1 MHNDS
6 ERLLANGIIPD
17 GFKKYAHDLYDSDGE
32 PYTEQLLVE
41 IQNKYGLNGE
51 HIKNASPSRNPL
63 TQEPMILFTFNSD
76 GGAAMYQLSS
86 KNIGERMAIILDDKL
101 ISAPTLQ
108 SAIQSNGQ
116 ISGNFTMEEAAVIAV
131 ALVNPLNVPLMI
143 KERYADSELSLGAA
157 LLRIAAIRNYPEII
171 ELLIKQRPE
180 VINAMGKN
188 KETALDFATRR
199 HTETADLLRKHGGK
213 TAKEL
218 QPPSQLLPIPDNLVV
233 LTFDDG
239 NKSDFANVP
248 KVLKKHGFGATFYVT
263 EGLGFLK
270 NPQNYL
276 SWEQIRQ
283 LHEMGYE
290 IGNHTQHHRN
300 VSHLKSEELAA
311 SLAHIDKRCAENKIT
326 KPVTFCYPGFHNNH
340 ASVKVLEKHGFLF
353 ARRGVGPEY
362 KDPGKGAR
370 GPAYDPKV
378 DDPLLV
384 PTTGY
389 AGPDWK
395 MKDLKWAIDQAEDG
409 KITVL
414 CFHGIPAIE
423 HPWVSTDLKDF
434 EKYMQYLKDEGC
446 TVIAMRDLAKYVNPN
461 HRPHKADP
469 YQPVRKRVAEMKRKA
484 AKKE

>member
-1 MHNDS
+1 MKHILITTIAAVVVVGCGEAQPPEPTTAKVTDVSIHEAVAEGNIEAVKRHLNAGTD
-6 ERLLANGIIPD
+6 LDAKNMVGLTPLHYAAANGH
-17 GFKKYAHDLYDSDGE
+17 K
-32 PYTEQLLVE
+32 E
-41 IQNKYGLNGE
+41 I
-51 HIKNASPSRNPL
+51 A
-63 TQEPMILFTFNSD
+63 
-76 GGAAMYQLSS
+76 
-86 KNIGERMAIILDDKL
+86 
-101 ISAPTLQ
+101 
-108 SAIQSNGQ
+108 
-116 ISGNFTMEEAAVIAV
+116 
-131 ALVNPLNVPLMI
+131 
-143 KERYADSELSLGAA
+143 
-157 LLRIAAIRNYPEII
+157 
-171 ELLIKQRPE
+171 ELLIEK
-180 VINAMGKN
+180 G
-188 KETALDFATRR
+188 
-199 HTETADLLRKHGGK
+199 ADLNAKDEDGGTPLDVAISFNRTEIADLIRVIGGK
-213 TAKEL
+213 TGEEL

>member
-1 MHNDS
+1 MKNLILPPLI
-6 ERLLANGIIPD
+6 LL
-17 GFKKYAHDLYDSDGE
+17 F
-32 PYTEQLLVE
+32 
-41 IQNKYGLNGE
+41 GL
-51 HIKNASPSRNPL
+51 
-63 TQEPMILFTFNSD
+63 
-76 GGAAMYQLSS
+76 
-86 KNIGERMAIILDDKL
+86 
-101 ISAPTLQ
+101 
-108 SAIQSNGQ
+108 
-116 ISGNFTMEEAAVIAV
+116 
-131 ALVNPLNVPLMI
+131 ALVL
-143 KERYADSELSLGAA
+143 AA
-157 LLRIAAIRNYPEII
+157 LSAD
-171 ELLIKQRPE
+171 
-180 VINAMGKN
+180 NANPKP
-188 KETALDFATRR
+188 TR
-199 HTETADLLRKHGGK
+199 K
-213 TAKEL
+213 
-218 QPPSQLLPIPDNLVV
+218 LLPIPDNLVV

-239 NKSDFANVP
+239 NKSDFTNVP
-248 KVLKKHGFGATFYVT
+248 NVLKKHGFGATFYVT

-300 VSHLKSEELAA
+300 VTRLKAEEFAA

-326 KPVTFCYPGFHNNH
+326 KPVTFCFPGFQDNH
-340 ASVKVLEKHGFLF
+340 ASVKVLEEHGFLF

-389 AGPDWK
+389 AGSDWK
-395 MKDLKWAIDQAEDG
+395 MKDLKWAVDQAKDG

-423 HPWVSTDLKDF
+423 HPWVNTDLKDF

-446 TVIAMRDLAKYVNPN
+446 TVIAMRDLAKYVDPN

-469 YQPVRKRVAEMKRKA
+469 YQPIRTRVAEMKKKA
-484 AKKE
+484 AEKE

>member
-1 MHNDS
+1 M
-6 ERLLANGIIPD
+6 
-17 GFKKYAHDLYDSDGE
+17 K
-32 PYTEQLLVE
+32 QLLITIAAVVLVGCGKQPPRITITE
-41 IQNKYGLNGE
+41 AAGSGNIAAVKQ
-51 HIKNASPSRNPL
+51 HITAGKPVDQKDVYSNTP
-63 TQEPMILFTFNSD
+63 
-76 GGAAMYQLSS
+76 
-86 KNIGERMAIILDDKL
+86 L
-101 ISAPTLQ
+101 ISAVKGGHKEIVKLLIDNSADLNAKNMLGDTPLDA
-108 SAIQSNGQ
+108 AIQAN
-116 ISGNFTMEEAAVIAV
+116 
-131 ALVNPLNVPLMI
+131 
-143 KERYADSELSLGAA
+143 R
-157 LLRIAAIRNYPEII
+157 
-171 ELLIKQRPE
+171 
-180 VINAMGKN
+180 
-188 KETALDFATRR
+188 
-199 HTETADLLRKHGGK
+199 TETADLLRKHR
-213 TAKEL
+213 AKIAEEL
-218 QPPSQLLPIPDNLVV
+218 QPPNQLLPIPDNLVV

-395 MKDLKWAIDQAEDG
+395 MKDLKWAIDQAKDG

-423 HPWVSTDLKDF
+423 HPWVSTDLEDF
-434 EKYMQYLKDEGC
+434 EKYMQYLKDEDC

-461 HRPHKADP
+461 HRPHKEDP
-469 YQPVRKRVAEMKRKA
+469 YQPVRKRVAEMKRKP

>member
-1 MHNDS
+1 MKY
-6 ERLLANGIIPD
+6 LLTTLIAAVVLVGCGPSLDIHEAANTGNIEAVKQHLTD
-17 GFKKYAHDLYDSDGE
+17 GVDVNVTA
-32 PYTEQLLVE
+32 
-41 IQNKYGLNGE
+41 
-51 HIKNASPSRNPL
+51 
-63 TQEPMILFTFNSD
+63 D
-76 GGAAMYQLSS
+76 GGFTALHFAASE
-86 KNIGERMAIILDDKL
+86 GH
-101 ISAPTLQ
+101 
-108 SAIQSNGQ
+108 
-116 ISGNFTMEEAAVIAV
+116 
-131 ALVNPLNVPLMI
+131 
-143 KERYADSELSLGAA
+143 KEVV
-157 LLRIAAIRNYPEII
+157 
-171 ELLIKQRPE
+171 ELLIATGADVNGTSDRGVTPLDGAIDTHATLDRQP
-180 VINAMGKN
+180 VIS
-188 KETALDFATRR
+188 
-199 HTETADLLRKHGGK
+199 DLLRKHGGK
-213 TAKEL
+213 TDEEL
-218 QPPSQLLPIPDNLVV
+218 QPLSQLLPIPDNLVV

-300 VSHLKSEELAA
+300 VTRLKAEEFAA

-326 KPVTFCYPGFHNNH
+326 KPVTFCFPGFQDNH
-340 ASVKVLEKHGFLF
+340 ASVKVLEEHGFLF

-389 AGPDWK
+389 DGPDWK
-395 MKDLKWAIDQAEDG
+395 MEDLKWAVDQAKDG

-461 HRPHKADP
+461 HRPQKADP
-469 YQPVRKRVAEMKRKA
+469 YQPIRTRVAEMKKKA
-484 AKKE
+484 AEKE

>member
-1 MHNDS
+1 MKY
-6 ERLLANGIIPD
+6 LLTTTIAAVVLVGCGPSLDIHEAANTGNIEAVKQHLAD
-17 GFKKYAHDLYDSDGE
+17 GVDVNVTA
-32 PYTEQLLVE
+32 
-41 IQNKYGLNGE
+41 
-51 HIKNASPSRNPL
+51 
-63 TQEPMILFTFNSD
+63 D
-76 GGAAMYQLSS
+76 GGVTPQD
-86 KNIGERMAIILDDKL
+86 GAIDPHATLDR
-101 ISAPTLQ
+101 Q
-108 SAIQSNGQ
+108 
-116 ISGNFTMEEAAVIAV
+116 
-131 ALVNPLNVPLMI
+131 
-143 KERYADSELSLGAA
+143 
-157 LLRIAAIRNYPEII
+157 PEIA
-171 ELLIKQRPE
+171 
-180 VINAMGKN
+180 N
-188 KETALDFATRR
+188 
-199 HTETADLLRKHGGK
+199 LLRKHGGK
-213 TAKEL
+213 TGEEL

-263 EGLGFLK
+263 EGLGFLN

-300 VSHLKSEELAA
+300 VTRLKAEEFAA

-326 KPVTFCYPGFHNNH
+326 KPVTFCFPGFQDNH
-340 ASVKVLEKHGFLF
+340 ASVKVLEEHGFLF

-389 AGPDWK
+389 DGPDWK
-395 MKDLKWAIDQAEDG
+395 MEDLKWAVDQAKDG

-461 HRPHKADP
+461 HRPQKADP
-469 YQPVRKRVAEMKRKA
+469 YQPIRTRVAEMKKKA
-484 AKKE
+484 AEKE

>member
-1 MHNDS
+1 M
-6 ERLLANGIIPD
+6 
-17 GFKKYAHDLYDSDGE
+17 
-32 PYTEQLLVE
+32 
-41 IQNKYGLNGE
+41 
-51 HIKNASPSRNPL
+51 
-63 TQEPMILFTFNSD
+63 
-76 GGAAMYQLSS
+76 
-86 KNIGERMAIILDDKL
+86 
-101 ISAPTLQ
+101 
-108 SAIQSNGQ
+108 
-116 ISGNFTMEEAAVIAV
+116 
-131 ALVNPLNVPLMI
+131 
-143 KERYADSELSLGAA
+143 
-157 LLRIAAIRNYPEII
+157 
-171 ELLIKQRPE
+171 
-180 VINAMGKN
+180 
-188 KETALDFATRR
+188 
-199 HTETADLLRKHGGK
+199 
-213 TAKEL
+213 
-218 QPPSQLLPIPDNLVV
+218 V

-248 KVLKKHGFGATFYVT
+248 KVLKKLGFGATFYVT

-370 GPAYDPKV
+370 GPAYDPQV

-446 TVIAMRDLAKYVNPN
+446 TVIAMRDLAKYVNPY

>member
-1 MHNDS
+1 MKH
-6 ERLLANGIIPD
+6 LLLTTIAAVVLVGCATTQQPQPTTAKAPD
-17 GFKKYAHDLYDSDGE
+17 IDIY
-32 PYTEQLLVE
+32 
-41 IQNKYGLNGE
+41 
-51 HIKNASPSRNPL
+51 
-63 TQEPMILFTFNSD
+63 
-76 GGAAMYQLSS
+76 GAAY
-86 KNIGERMAIILDDKL
+86 
-101 ISAPTLQ
+101 
-108 SAIQSNGQ
+108 
-116 ISGNFTMEEAAVIAV
+116 SGNIDAVKQHLAAGTD
-131 ALVNPLNVPLMI
+131 VNAKNEWGGTPLHYATFGGH
-143 KERYADSELSLGAA
+143 KEVV
-157 LLRIAAIRNYPEII
+157 
-171 ELLIKQRPE
+171 ELLIAKGADVNAKDGVGETPLHWAAKEGNKE
-180 VINAMGKN
+180 VVELLIAKGADVNAKDDVGDTPVDWANN
-188 KETALDFATRR
+188 KETD
-199 HTETADLLRKHGGK
+199 DLLRKHGGK
-213 TAKEL
+213 TGEEL
-218 QPPSQLLPIPDNLVV
+218 QPPSQLLSIPDKLVV

-248 KVLKKHGFGATFYVT
+248 KVLKKLGFGATFYVT

-395 MKDLKWAIDQAEDG
+395 MKDLKWAIDQAKDG

-423 HPWVSTDLKDF
+423 HPWVSTDLEDF
-434 EKYMQYLKDEGC
+434 EKYMQYLKDEDC

-469 YQPVRKRVAEMKRKA
+469 YQPIRKRVAEMKRKPT
-484 AKKE
+484 KKE

>member
-1 MHNDS
+1 MKS
-6 ERLLANGIIPD
+6 
-17 GFKKYAHDLYDSDGE
+17 
-32 PYTEQLLVE
+32 QL
-41 IQNKYGLNGE
+41 I
-51 HIKNASPSRNPL
+51 
-63 TQEPMILFTFNSD
+63 
-76 GGAAMYQLSS
+76 
-86 KNIGERMAIILDDKL
+86 AIV
-101 ISAPTLQ
+101 
-108 SAIQSNGQ
+108 
-116 ISGNFTMEEAAVIAV
+116 AAV
-131 ALVNPLNVPLMI
+131 LVVGCGESQSPEPPTAKAPDI
-143 KERYADSELSLGAA
+143 SIHDAA
-157 LLRIAAIRNYPEII
+157 LKGNIEAVKQHLAAGADVNEKDILGGTPLHHAARFGQKEVS
-171 ELLIKQRPE
+171 ELLIAKGADVNAKDKGDGTPLDWAILNKQ
-180 VINAMGKN
+180 
-188 KETALDFATRR
+188 
-199 HTETADLLRKHGGK
+199 TETTDLLRKHGGK
-213 TAKEL
+213 TGEEL

>member
-1 MHNDS
+1 MTPIHWTAWYGKKELTKLFLEKGADVN
-6 ERLLANGIIPD
+6 AKMNNGMTPLD
-17 GFKKYAHDLYDSDGE
+17 ATSVM
-32 PYTEQLLVE
+32 PPSS
-41 IQNKYGLNGE
+41 NK
-51 HIKNASPSRNPL
+51 
-63 TQEPMILFTFNSD
+63 T
-76 GGAAMYQLSS
+76 
-86 KNIGERMAIILDDKL
+86 
-101 ISAPTLQ
+101 
-108 SAIQSNGQ
+108 
-116 ISGNFTMEEAAVIAV
+116 
-131 ALVNPLNVPLMI
+131 
-143 KERYADSELSLGAA
+143 
-157 LLRIAAIRNYPEII
+157 EII
-171 ELLIKQRPE
+171 
-180 VINAMGKN
+180 
-188 KETALDFATRR
+188 
-199 HTETADLLRKHGGK
+199 DLLRKHGGTSDWLKGARFDQSRILAAPRSQSREEANRRPLRIHGGK
-213 TAKEL
+213 TGEEL

-300 VSHLKSEELAA
+300 VSDLKSEELAA

>member
-1 MHNDS
+1 MKYLLLTTVAVTSLLPINGFAGPIHN
-6 ERLLANGIIPD
+6 
-17 GFKKYAHDLYDSDGE
+17 
-32 PYTEQLLVE
+32 
-41 IQNKYGLNGE
+41 
-51 HIKNASPSRNPL
+51 
-63 TQEPMILFTFNSD
+63 
-76 GGAAMYQLSS
+76 AAF
-86 KNIGERMAIILDDKL
+86 
-101 ISAPTLQ
+101 
-108 SAIQSNGQ
+108 
-116 ISGNFTMEEAAVIAV
+116 SGNAEVVKHYIDAGTDVNVMNKHGWTPLHEAVTGGHKDIADLLIAKGADVNAEEAKNRITPLHWAVWRGR
-131 ALVNPLNVPLMI
+131 
-143 KERYADSELSLGAA
+143 KE
-157 LLRIAAIRNYPEII
+157 IV
-171 ELLIKQRPE
+171 ELLIAKGADLN
-180 VINAMGKN
+180 VKN
-188 KETALDFATRR
+188 KDEGTPLHNAAWKGHNEIAKLLIVKGADVNAKDVEGQTPLDWAEEEK
-199 HTETADLLRKHGGK
+199 HKEIASLLRKHGGK
-213 TAKEL
+213 TGEEL

>member
-1 MHNDS
+1 MKHI
-6 ERLLANGIIPD
+6 LITII
-17 GFKKYAHDLYDSDGE
+17 AAV
-32 PYTEQLLVE
+32 LLVGCATA
-41 IQNKYGLNGE
+41 QQ
-51 HIKNASPSRNPL
+51 
-63 TQEPMILFTFNSD
+63 QEP
-76 GGAAMYQLSS
+76 
-86 KNIGERMAIILDDKL
+86 
-101 ISAPTLQ
+101 P
-108 SAIQSNGQ
+108 
-116 ISGNFTMEEAAVIAV
+116 
-131 ALVNPLNVPLMI
+131 
-143 KERYADSELSLGAA
+143 
-157 LLRIAAIRNYPEII
+157 
-171 ELLIKQRPE
+171 
-180 VINAMGKN
+180 
-188 KETALDFATRR
+188 
-199 HTETADLLRKHGGK
+199 

-340 ASVKVLEKHGFLF
+340 ATVKVLEKHGFLF

-362 KDPGKGAR
+362 KDSGKGAR
-370 GPAYDPKV
+370 GPVYDPKV

-423 HPWVSTDLKDF
+423 HPWVSIDLKDF

>member
-1 MHNDS
+1 MKH
-6 ERLLANGIIPD
+6 LLITTIAAVVLVGC
-17 GFKKYAHDLYDSDGE
+17 GE
-32 PYTEQLLVE
+32 SQQSAPAPESKPVE
-41 IQNKYGLNGE
+41 PVAEAAQ
-51 HIKNASPSRNPL
+51 
-63 TQEPMILFTFNSD
+63 QEPAKAKAPDISIHD
-76 GGAAMYQLSS
+76 AARRGDIVAVKQHLAAGTDVNA
-86 KNIGERMAIILDDKL
+86 KA
-101 ISAPTLQ
+101 
-108 SAIQSNGQ
+108 SNG
-116 ISGNFTMEEAAVIAV
+116 TPLHLAATFGHKEIA
-131 ALVNPLNVPLMI
+131 
-143 KERYADSELSLGAA
+143 
-157 LLRIAAIRNYPEII
+157 
-171 ELLIKQRPE
+171 ELLIDKGVDVNAVGGLLGWTPLHWAASEGRKE
-180 VINAMGKN
+180 VAELLIAKGADVNAKDEDGK
-188 KETALDFATRR
+188 TPLDWAEGELT
-199 HTETADLLRKHGGK
+199 DLLRKHGGK
-213 TAKEL
+213 TGEEL

>member
-1 MHNDS
+1 MKY
-6 ERLLANGIIPD
+6 LLITTIAAVVLVGCRPSLDIHEAANTGNIEAVKQHLAD
-17 GFKKYAHDLYDSDGE
+17 GVDVTA
-32 PYTEQLLVE
+32 
-41 IQNKYGLNGE
+41 
-51 HIKNASPSRNPL
+51 
-63 TQEPMILFTFNSD
+63 D
-76 GGAAMYQLSS
+76 GGFTALHFAASE
-86 KNIGERMAIILDDKL
+86 GH
-101 ISAPTLQ
+101 
-108 SAIQSNGQ
+108 
-116 ISGNFTMEEAAVIAV
+116 
-131 ALVNPLNVPLMI
+131 
-143 KERYADSELSLGAA
+143 KEVV
-157 LLRIAAIRNYPEII
+157 
-171 ELLIKQRPE
+171 ELLIATGADVNGTSDRGVTPLDGAIDTHATLDRQPE
-180 VINAMGKN
+180 I
-188 KETALDFATRR
+188 
-199 HTETADLLRKHGGK
+199 ADLLRKHGGK
-213 TAKEL
+213 TGEEL

-469 YQPVRKRVAEMKRKA
+469 YQPVRKRVAEMKRKP

>member
-1 MHNDS
+1 MKH
-6 ERLLANGIIPD
+6 LLLTTIAAVVLVGCATTQQPQPTTAKAPD
-17 GFKKYAHDLYDSDGE
+17 IDIY
-32 PYTEQLLVE
+32 
-41 IQNKYGLNGE
+41 
-51 HIKNASPSRNPL
+51 
-63 TQEPMILFTFNSD
+63 
-76 GGAAMYQLSS
+76 GAAYTGNIDAVKQHLAAGPDVNA
-86 KNIGERMAIILDDKL
+86 KNEWGG
-101 ISAPTLQ
+101 T
-108 SAIQSNGQ
+108 
-116 ISGNFTMEEAAVIAV
+116 
-131 ALVNPLNVPLMI
+131 PLHYATFGGH
-143 KERYADSELSLGAA
+143 KEVV
-157 LLRIAAIRNYPEII
+157 
-171 ELLIKQRPE
+171 ELLIAKGADVNAKDGVGETPLHWAAKEGNKE
-180 VINAMGKN
+180 VVELLIAKGADVNAKDDVGDTPVDWANN
-188 KETALDFATRR
+188 KETD
-199 HTETADLLRKHGGK
+199 DLLRKHGGK
-213 TAKEL
+213 TVEEL

-248 KVLKKHGFGATFYVT
+248 KVLQKHGFGATFYVT

-283 LHEMGYE
+283 LHAMGYE

-395 MKDLKWAIDQAEDG
+395 MKDLKWAIDQAKDG

-423 HPWVSTDLKDF
+423 HPWVSTDIKDF

-469 YQPVRKRVAEMKRKA
+469 YQPIRKRVAEMKRKPG
-484 AKKE
+484 KKE

>member
-1 MHNDS
+1 MKSILLTTIAAVVLVGCATTHQPEPIATKAPEVSIHRAIAQGNIKAVKQHLNSGADV
-6 ERLLANGIIPD
+6 EARGRNGGAPLHFAALGGRKEIAKLLLAKGADVNAKDDDGWTPLHHASRPD
-17 GFKKYAHDLYDSDGE
+17 GKETVELFLAKGADVNAKDNRGRT
-32 PYTEQLLVE
+32 PLLWSALRGRKEVAE
-41 IQNKYGLNGE
+41 
-51 HIKNASPSRNPL
+51 
-63 TQEPMILFTFNSD
+63 LFLAK
-76 GGAAMYQLSS
+76 GA
-86 KNIGERMAIILDDKL
+86 N
-101 ISAPTLQ
+101 
-108 SAIQSNGQ
+108 
-116 ISGNFTMEEAAVIAV
+116 
-131 ALVNPLNVPLMI
+131 
-143 KERYADSELSLGAA
+143 
-157 LLRIAAIRNYPEII
+157 
-171 ELLIKQRPE
+171 
-180 VINAMGKN
+180 INAEDVDG
-188 KETALDFATRR
+188 TTPLDVAIKLN

-213 TAKEL
+213 TAQEL
-218 QPPSQLLPIPDNLVV
+218 QPSSQLLPIPDNLVV

-248 KVLKKHGFGATFYVT
+248 KVLKKHGFGATFYIT

-270 NPQNYL
+270 NPQNYV
-276 SWEQIRQ
+276 SWDQIRQ

-300 VSHLKSEELAA
+300 VSHLKSEELAV
-311 SLAHIDKRCAENKIT
+311 SLAHIDRRCAENKIT

-414 CFHGIPAIE
+414 CFHGIPGIE

-461 HRPHKADP
+461 QRPHKADP
-469 YQPVRKRVAEMKRKA
+469 YQPVRERVAEMKRKD

>member
-1 MHNDS
+1 MKH
-6 ERLLANGIIPD
+6 LLLTTIAAVVLVGCATTQQPEPTTAKAPD
-17 GFKKYAHDLYDSDGE
+17 IDIY
-32 PYTEQLLVE
+32 
-41 IQNKYGLNGE
+41 
-51 HIKNASPSRNPL
+51 
-63 TQEPMILFTFNSD
+63 
-76 GGAAMYQLSS
+76 GAAY
-86 KNIGERMAIILDDKL
+86 
-101 ISAPTLQ
+101 
-108 SAIQSNGQ
+108 
-116 ISGNFTMEEAAVIAV
+116 SGNIDAVKQHLAAGTD
-131 ALVNPLNVPLMI
+131 VNAKNEWGGTPLHYATFGGH
-143 KERYADSELSLGAA
+143 KEVV
-157 LLRIAAIRNYPEII
+157 
-171 ELLIKQRPE
+171 ELLIAKGADVNAKDGVGETPLHWAAKEGNKE
-180 VINAMGKN
+180 VVELLIAKGADVNAKDDVGDTPVDWANN
-188 KETALDFATRR
+188 KETD
-199 HTETADLLRKHGGK
+199 DLLRKHGGK
-213 TAKEL
+213 TGEEL
-218 QPPSQLLPIPDNLVV
+218 QPPSQLLSIPDKLVV

-248 KVLKKHGFGATFYVT
+248 KVLKKLGFGATFYVT

-395 MKDLKWAIDQAEDG
+395 MKDLKWAIDQAKDG

-423 HPWVSTDLKDF
+423 HPWVSTDLEDF
-434 EKYMQYLKDEGC
+434 EKYMQYLKDEDC

-469 YQPVRKRVAEMKRKA
+469 YQPIRKRVAEMKRKPT
-484 AKKE
+484 KKE

>member
-1 MHNDS
+1 MKYLLLTTVAVTSLLPINGFAGPIHN
-6 ERLLANGIIPD
+6 
-17 GFKKYAHDLYDSDGE
+17 
-32 PYTEQLLVE
+32 
-41 IQNKYGLNGE
+41 
-51 HIKNASPSRNPL
+51 
-63 TQEPMILFTFNSD
+63 
-76 GGAAMYQLSS
+76 AAF
-86 KNIGERMAIILDDKL
+86 
-101 ISAPTLQ
+101 
-108 SAIQSNGQ
+108 
-116 ISGNFTMEEAAVIAV
+116 SGNAEVVKHYIDAGTDVNVMNKHGWTPLHEAVTGGHKDIADLLIAKGADVNAKEAKNRITPLHWAVWRGR
-131 ALVNPLNVPLMI
+131 
-143 KERYADSELSLGAA
+143 KE
-157 LLRIAAIRNYPEII
+157 IV
-171 ELLIKQRPE
+171 ELLIAKGADLN
-180 VINAMGKN
+180 VKN
-188 KETALDFATRR
+188 KDGGTPLHNAAWKGHNEIAKLLIVKDADVNAKDVEGQTPLDWAEEEK
-199 HTETADLLRKHGGK
+199 HKEIASLLRKHGGK
-213 TAKEL
+213 TGEEL

>member
-1 MHNDS
+1 MKH
-6 ERLLANGIIPD
+6 LLLTTIAAVLVVGCATTQQPEPPTTKAPD
-17 GFKKYAHDLYDSDGE
+17 IDIY
-32 PYTEQLLVE
+32 
-41 IQNKYGLNGE
+41 
-51 HIKNASPSRNPL
+51 
-63 TQEPMILFTFNSD
+63 
-76 GGAAMYQLSS
+76 GAAYTGNIEAVKQHLAARTDVNA
-86 KNIGERMAIILDDKL
+86 KNEWGG
-101 ISAPTLQ
+101 T
-108 SAIQSNGQ
+108 
-116 ISGNFTMEEAAVIAV
+116 
-131 ALVNPLNVPLMI
+131 PLHFATFGSH
-143 KERYADSELSLGAA
+143 KEVV
-157 LLRIAAIRNYPEII
+157 
-171 ELLIKQRPE
+171 ELLIAKGADVNAKDGVGETPLHWAAKEGNKE
-180 VINAMGKN
+180 VVELLIAKGADVNAKDDVGDTPVDWANN
-188 KETALDFATRR
+188 KETD
-199 HTETADLLRKHGGK
+199 DLLRKHGGK
-213 TAKEL
+213 TGEEL
-218 QPPSQLLPIPDNLVV
+218 QPPSQLLSIPDKLVV

-469 YQPVRKRVAEMKRKA
+469 YQPIRKRVAEMKRKPT
-484 AKKE
+484 KKE

>member
-1 MHNDS
+1 MKHLLLTTIAVMSLLPTNGFAGPIHN
-6 ERLLANGIIPD
+6 
-17 GFKKYAHDLYDSDGE
+17 
-32 PYTEQLLVE
+32 
-41 IQNKYGLNGE
+41 
-51 HIKNASPSRNPL
+51 
-63 TQEPMILFTFNSD
+63 
-76 GGAAMYQLSS
+76 AAF
-86 KNIGERMAIILDDKL
+86 
-101 ISAPTLQ
+101 
-108 SAIQSNGQ
+108 
-116 ISGNFTMEEAAVIAV
+116 SGNAEGVKHYIDAGTDVNAMNKHGWTPLHEAVTGGHKDIADLLIAKGADVNAKEAKNRITPLHWAVWRGR
-131 ALVNPLNVPLMI
+131 
-143 KERYADSELSLGAA
+143 KE
-157 LLRIAAIRNYPEII
+157 IV
-171 ELLIKQRPE
+171 ELLIAKGADLN
-180 VINAMGKN
+180 VKN
-188 KETALDFATRR
+188 KDEGTPLHNAAWKGHNEIAKLLIVKGADVNAKDVEGQTPLDWAEEEK
-199 HTETADLLRKHGGK
+199 HKKIASLLRKHGGK
-213 TAKEL
+213 TGEEL

-326 KPVTFCYPGFHNNH
+326 KPVTFCYPGFRNNH

>member
-1 MHNDS
+1 MKH
-6 ERLLANGIIPD
+6 LLLTTIAAVVLVGCTTTKHPEPPTVKAPD
-17 GFKKYAHDLYDSDGE
+17 
-32 PYTEQLLVE
+32 
-41 IQNKYGLNGE
+41 
-51 HIKNASPSRNPL
+51 
-63 TQEPMILFTFNSD
+63 
-76 GGAAMYQLSS
+76 
-86 KNIGERMAIILDDKL
+86 
-101 ISAPTLQ
+101 IS
-108 SAIQSNGQ
+108 IH
-116 ISGNFTMEEAAVIAV
+116 EAAYTGNIEAV
-131 ALVNPLNVPLMI
+131 KQHLAAGTDVNAKAARGWTPLHSVAI
-143 KERYADSELSLGAA
+143 KE
-157 LLRIAAIRNYPEII
+157 IA
-171 ELLIKQRPE
+171 ELLITKGADVNAKDKIGGTPLHLAAHSGQREIVELLIANGANMNAKIE
-180 VINAMGKN
+180 VGKWKDQTSLSMAIQN
-188 KETALDFATRR
+188 NQ
-199 HTETADLLRKHGGK
+199 TETADLLRKHGGK
-213 TAKEL
+213 TDEEL
-218 QPPSQLLPIPDNLVV
+218 QPPSQLLPIPDKLVV

-239 NKSDFANVP
+239 NRSDFASVP

-326 KPVTFCYPGFHNNH
+326 KPVTFCYPGFHNNY

-469 YQPVRKRVAEMKRKA
+469 YQPVRKRVGEMKRKA
-484 AKKE
+484 SKKE

>member
-1 MHNDS
+1 MKQI
-6 ERLLANGIIPD
+6 LIIITA
-17 GFKKYAHDLYDSDGE
+17 GVLVGCAT
-32 PYTEQLLVE
+32 TE
-41 IQNKYGLNGE
+41 
-51 HIKNASPSRNPL
+51 SP
-63 TQEPMILFTFNSD
+63 I
-76 GGAAMYQLSS
+76 SS
-86 KNIGERMAIILDDKL
+86 
-101 ISAPTLQ
+101 T
-108 SAIQSNGQ
+108 
-116 ISGNFTMEEAAVIAV
+116 V
-131 ALVNPLNVPLMI
+131 
-143 KERYADSELSLGAA
+143 
-157 LLRIAAIRNYPEII
+157 
-171 ELLIKQRPE
+171 
-180 VINAMGKN
+180 
-188 KETALDFATRR
+188 
-199 HTETADLLRKHGGK
+199 
-213 TAKEL
+213 KEL
-218 QPPSQLLPIPDNLVV
+218 QLPSQLLPIPDKLVV

-239 NKSDFANVP
+239 NKSDFVNVP
-248 KVLKKHGFGATFYVT
+248 KVLKKYGFGATFYVT

-283 LHEMGYE
+283 LHAMGYE

-326 KPVTFCYPGFHNNH
+326 KPVTFCYPGFHNSL

-370 GPAYDPKV
+370 GPAYDPKA

-395 MKDLKWAIDQAEDG
+395 MKDLKWAIDQAKDG

-423 HPWVSTDLKDF
+423 HPWVSTDLEDF
-434 EKYMQYLKDEGC
+434 EKYMQYLKDEDC
-446 TVIAMRDLAKYVNPN
+446 TVIAMRDLAKYVNPS
-461 HRPHKADP
+461 HRPHKEDP
-469 YQPVRKRVAEMKRKA
+469 YQPIRKRVAEIKRKPT
-484 AKKE
+484 KKE

>member
-1 MHNDS
+1 M
-6 ERLLANGIIPD
+6 
-17 GFKKYAHDLYDSDGE
+17 
-32 PYTEQLLVE
+32 
-41 IQNKYGLNGE
+41 
-51 HIKNASPSRNPL
+51 
-63 TQEPMILFTFNSD
+63 
-76 GGAAMYQLSS
+76 
-86 KNIGERMAIILDDKL
+86 
-101 ISAPTLQ
+101 
-108 SAIQSNGQ
+108 
-116 ISGNFTMEEAAVIAV
+116 
-131 ALVNPLNVPLMI
+131 
-143 KERYADSELSLGAA
+143 
-157 LLRIAAIRNYPEII
+157 
-171 ELLIKQRPE
+171 
-180 VINAMGKN
+180 
-188 KETALDFATRR
+188 
-199 HTETADLLRKHGGK
+199 
-213 TAKEL
+213 
-218 QPPSQLLPIPDNLVV
+218 V

-300 VSHLKSEELAA
+300 VSHLKSEDLEA

-461 HRPHKADP
+461 HRPNKADP
-469 YQPVRKRVAEMKRKA
+469 YQPVRKRIEEMKRKA

>member
-1 MHNDS
+1 MKHI
-6 ERLLANGIIPD
+6 LLITIA
-17 GFKKYAHDLYDSDGE
+17 
-32 PYTEQLLVE
+32 TVLLV
-41 IQNKYGLNGE
+41 GCG
-51 HIKNASPSRNPL
+51 PSLDIHEAANTGNIEAVKQHL
-63 TQEPMILFTFNSD
+63 ADGVDVNVTAD
-76 GGAAMYQLSS
+76 GGFTALHFAASEGY
-86 KNIGERMAIILDDKL
+86 
-101 ISAPTLQ
+101 
-108 SAIQSNGQ
+108 
-116 ISGNFTMEEAAVIAV
+116 
-131 ALVNPLNVPLMI
+131 
-143 KERYADSELSLGAA
+143 KEVV
-157 LLRIAAIRNYPEII
+157 
-171 ELLIKQRPE
+171 ELLIATGADVNATSDRGVTPLDEAIDPHATLDRQPE
-180 VINAMGKN
+180 I
-188 KETALDFATRR
+188 
-199 HTETADLLRKHGGK
+199 ADLLRKHGGK
-213 TAKEL
+213 TGEEL

-300 VSHLKSEELAA
+300 VTRLKAEEFAA

-326 KPVTFCYPGFHNNH
+326 KPVTFCFPGFQDNH
-340 ASVKVLEKHGFLF
+340 ASVKVLEEHGFLF

-395 MKDLKWAIDQAEDG
+395 MEDLKWAVDQAENG

-423 HPWVSTDLKDF
+423 HPWVNTDLKDF

-446 TVIAMRDLAKYVNPN
+446 TVIAMRDLAKYVDPN

-469 YQPVRKRVAEMKRKA
+469 YQPIRTRVAEMKKKA
-484 AKKE
+484 AEKE

>member
-1 MHNDS
+1 MKH
-6 ERLLANGIIPD
+6 LLLTTIA
-17 GFKKYAHDLYDSDGE
+17 AV
-32 PYTEQLLVE
+32 LLVGCGEAPKE
-41 IQNKYGLNGE
+41 ISIHDAAAAGDIEAVKQHLAAGTDVNLMDEDGW
-51 HIKNASPSRNPL
+51 IPL
-63 TQEPMILFTFNSD
+63 HYATAND
-76 GGAAMYQLSS
+76 H
-86 KNIGERMAIILDDKL
+86 
-101 ISAPTLQ
+101 
-108 SAIQSNGQ
+108 
-116 ISGNFTMEEAAVIAV
+116 
-131 ALVNPLNVPLMI
+131 
-143 KERYADSELSLGAA
+143 KELA
-157 LLRIAAIRNYPEII
+157 
-171 ELLIKQRPE
+171 ELLIAKGANVNGKSDEGGTPLHYAAIKGHKE
-180 VINAMGKN
+180 LAELLIANGADVNAK
-188 KETALDFATRR
+188 TLADDTPLDWTILNEQPK
-199 HTETADLLRKHGGK
+199 TTNLLHKHGGK
-213 TAKEL
+213 TGEEL
-218 QPPSQLLPIPDNLVV
+218 QSPSQLLPIPDNLVV

-300 VSHLKSEELAA
+300 VSYLKSEELAA

-484 AKKE
+484 PKKE

>member
-1 MHNDS
+1 MRAGGTFTS
-6 ERLLANGIIPD
+6 RSSGIDVVLP
-17 GFKKYAHDLYDSDGE
+17 E
-32 PYTEQLLVE
+32 
-41 IQNKYGLNGE
+41 
-51 HIKNASPSRNPL
+51 NPL
-63 TQEPMILFTFNSD
+63 D
-76 GGAAMYQLSS
+76 H
-86 KNIGERMAIILDDKL
+86 
-101 ISAPTLQ
+101 
-108 SAIQSNGQ
+108 
-116 ISGNFTMEEAAVIAV
+116 
-131 ALVNPLNVPLMI
+131 
-143 KERYADSELSLGAA
+143 
-157 LLRIAAIRNYPEII
+157 LRITPLDVAIMRSA
-171 ELLIKQRPE
+171 RP
-180 VINAMGKN
+180 I
-188 KETALDFATRR
+188 
-199 HTETADLLRKHGGK
+199 ADLLRKHGGK
-213 TAKEL
+213 TGEEL

-248 KVLKKHGFGATFYVT
+248 QGPQEARIWSKPSMLPRDW
-263 EGLGFLK
+263 GFLK

-340 ASVKVLEKHGFLF
+340 ASVKVLQKHGFLF

>member
-1 MHNDS
+1 MKN
-6 ERLLANGIIPD
+6 
-17 GFKKYAHDLYDSDGE
+17 
-32 PYTEQLLVE
+32 LV
-41 IQNKYGLNGE
+41 L
-51 HIKNASPSRNPL
+51 PPL
-63 TQEPMILFTFNSD
+63 TLLF
-76 GGAAMYQLSS
+76 GL
-86 KNIGERMAIILDDKL
+86 
-101 ISAPTLQ
+101 
-108 SAIQSNGQ
+108 
-116 ISGNFTMEEAAVIAV
+116 
-131 ALVNPLNVPLMI
+131 ALVLTVHSAEKGNSKP
-143 KERYADSELSLGAA
+143 
-157 LLRIAAIRNYPEII
+157 
-171 ELLIKQRPE
+171 
-180 VINAMGKN
+180 
-188 KETALDFATRR
+188 TR
-199 HTETADLLRKHGGK
+199 E
-213 TAKEL
+213 
-218 QPPSQLLPIPDNLVV
+218 LLPIPDNLVV

-290 IGNHTQHHRN
+290 IGNHTQHHRY
-300 VSHLKSEELAA
+300 VTRLKAEEFAA
-311 SLAHIDKRCAENKIT
+311 SLAHFDKRCAENKIT
-326 KPVTFCYPGFHNNH
+326 RPVTFCYPAFKHNH

-353 ARRGVGPEY
+353 ARRGVGPEC
-362 KDPGKGAR
+362 KNPSFGKGAR

-378 DDPLLV
+378 DDPFLV

-389 AGPDWK
+389 AGPDWG
-395 MKDLKWAIDQAEDG
+395 MEDLKWAVDQAEDG

-446 TVIAMRDLAKYVNPN
+446 TVIAMRDLAKYVDPS

-469 YQPVRKRVAEMKRKA
+469 YQPVRTRVAEMKKKA
-484 AKKE
+484 AEEE

>member
-1 MHNDS
+1 MKYLLLTTVAVTSLLPINGFAGPIHN
-6 ERLLANGIIPD
+6 
-17 GFKKYAHDLYDSDGE
+17 
-32 PYTEQLLVE
+32 
-41 IQNKYGLNGE
+41 
-51 HIKNASPSRNPL
+51 
-63 TQEPMILFTFNSD
+63 
-76 GGAAMYQLSS
+76 AAF
-86 KNIGERMAIILDDKL
+86 
-101 ISAPTLQ
+101 
-108 SAIQSNGQ
+108 
-116 ISGNFTMEEAAVIAV
+116 SGNAEVVKHYIDAGTDVNVMNKHGWTPLHEAVTGGHKDIADLLIAKGADVNAEEAKNRITPLHWAVWRGR
-131 ALVNPLNVPLMI
+131 
-143 KERYADSELSLGAA
+143 KE
-157 LLRIAAIRNYPEII
+157 IV
-171 ELLIKQRPE
+171 ELLIAKGADLN
-180 VINAMGKN
+180 VKN
-188 KETALDFATRR
+188 KDGGTPLHNAAWKGHNEIAKLLIVKGADVNAKDVEGQTPLDWAEEEK
-199 HTETADLLRKHGGK
+199 HKEIASLLRKHGGK
-213 TAKEL
+213 TGEEL

>member
-1 MHNDS
+1 MKH
-6 ERLLANGIIPD
+6 LLLTTFAAVVLVGCATTQQP
-17 GFKKYAHDLYDSDGE
+17 E
-32 PYTEQLLVE
+32 PTTAKAPE
-41 IQNKYGLNGE
+41 IDIY
-51 HIKNASPSRNPL
+51 
-63 TQEPMILFTFNSD
+63 
-76 GGAAMYQLSS
+76 GAAY
-86 KNIGERMAIILDDKL
+86 
-101 ISAPTLQ
+101 
-108 SAIQSNGQ
+108 
-116 ISGNFTMEEAAVIAV
+116 SGNIDAVKQHLAAETD
-131 ALVNPLNVPLMI
+131 VNAKNEWGGTPLHYATFGGH
-143 KERYADSELSLGAA
+143 KEVV
-157 LLRIAAIRNYPEII
+157 
-171 ELLIKQRPE
+171 ELLIASVSDVNAKDVGGATPLHLASLVGNKE
-180 VINAMGKN
+180 VVELLIAKGADVNAKDDVGDTPVDWTNN
-188 KETALDFATRR
+188 KETD
-199 HTETADLLRKHGGK
+199 DLLRKHGGK
-213 TAKEL
+213 TGEEL
-218 QPPSQLLPIPDNLVV
+218 QPPSQLLSIPDKLVV

-248 KVLKKHGFGATFYVT
+248 KVLKKLGFGATFYVT

-311 SLAHIDKRCAENKIT
+311 SLAHIDMRCAENKIT

-395 MKDLKWAIDQAEDG
+395 MKDLKWAIDQAKDG

-423 HPWVSTDLKDF
+423 HPWVSTDLEDF

-469 YQPVRKRVAEMKRKA
+469 YQPVRKRVAQMKRKA

>member
-1 MHNDS
+1 MV
-6 ERLLANGIIPD
+6 LAGCGPSVDIHKAAKD
-17 GFKKYAHDLYDSDGE
+17 GNIKAVKQHLEAGVNVNAKNRSGSTPLHSAAFNAEK
-32 PYTEQLLVE
+32 E
-41 IQNKYGLNGE
+41 I
-51 HIKNASPSRNPL
+51 
-63 TQEPMILFTFNSD
+63 
-76 GGAAMYQLSS
+76 
-86 KNIGERMAIILDDKL
+86 
-101 ISAPTLQ
+101 
-108 SAIQSNGQ
+108 
-116 ISGNFTMEEAAVIAV
+116 V
-131 ALVNPLNVPLMI
+131 
-143 KERYADSELSLGAA
+143 
-157 LLRIAAIRNYPEII
+157 
-171 ELLIKQRPE
+171 ELLIAAGAD
-180 VINAMGKN
+180 VNAKNNSGKTPLDN
-188 KETALDFATRR
+188 VNAKLGAKEYGLQDHASKLVKFGKDDEIAS
-199 HTETADLLRKHGGK
+199 LLRKHGGK
-213 TAKEL
+213 TGEEL

>member
-1 MHNDS
+1 V
-6 ERLLANGIIPD
+6 
-17 GFKKYAHDLYDSDGE
+17 
-32 PYTEQLLVE
+32 LLV
-41 IQNKYGLNGE
+41 GCGE
-51 HIKNASPSRNPL
+51 SQQSAPAPESKPVEPVAEAAQ
-63 TQEPMILFTFNSD
+63 QEPAKAKAPDISIHD
-76 GGAAMYQLSS
+76 AARRGDIVAVKQHLAAGTDVNA
-86 KNIGERMAIILDDKL
+86 KA
-101 ISAPTLQ
+101 
-108 SAIQSNGQ
+108 SNG
-116 ISGNFTMEEAAVIAV
+116 TPLHLAATFGHKEIA
-131 ALVNPLNVPLMI
+131 
-143 KERYADSELSLGAA
+143 
-157 LLRIAAIRNYPEII
+157 
-171 ELLIKQRPE
+171 ELLIDKGVDVNAVGGLLGWTPLHWAASEGRKE
-180 VINAMGKN
+180 VAELLIAKGADVNAKDEDGK
-188 KETALDFATRR
+188 TPLDWAEGELT
-199 HTETADLLRKHGGK
+199 DLLRKHGGK
-213 TAKEL
+213 TGEEL

>member
-1 MHNDS
+1 MKH
-6 ERLLANGIIPD
+6 LL
-17 GFKKYAHDLYDSDGE
+17 
-32 PYTEQLLVE
+32 
-41 IQNKYGLNGE
+41 
-51 HIKNASPSRNPL
+51 L
-63 TQEPMILFTFNSD
+63 TT
-76 GGAAMYQLSS
+76 
-86 KNIGERMAIILDDKL
+86 
-101 ISAPTLQ
+101 
-108 SAIQSNGQ
+108 
-116 ISGNFTMEEAAVIAV
+116 IAV
-131 ALVNPLNVPLMI
+131 A
-143 KERYADSELSLGAA
+143 SLLAA
-157 LLRIAAIRNYPEII
+157 TGFAEPIHNAAFSGNIEAVKQRIAAGADVNAMNEYGWTPLHEAVTGGHKDIADLLISKGAEVNAKEAKNRITPLHWAAWRGRKEIA
-171 ELLIKQRPE
+171 ELLITKAAD
-180 VINAMGKN
+180 VNVKN
-188 KETALDFATRR
+188 KDGGTPLHNAAWKGHVEIANLLIVKNADVTAKDVEGQTPLDWAEEEK
-199 HTETADLLRKHGGK
+199 HKEIVDLLRKHGGK
-213 TAKEL
+213 RGEEL

-423 HPWVSTDLKDF
+423 HPWVNTDLKDF
-434 EKYMQYLKDEGC
+434 EMYMQYLKDEGC

-484 AKKE
+484 SKKE

>member
-1 MHNDS
+1 MQKLLACLLFAGNS
-6 ERLLANGIIPD
+6 ERKIKMKTLITII
-17 GFKKYAHDLYDSDGE
+17 
-32 PYTEQLLVE
+32 TVVLLVGCGTTQTQKTVE
-41 IQNKYGLNGE
+41 PPSVKAEAPDISIHEAVMLENVEVVKKHLAAGTDVNARGE
-51 HIKNASPSRNPL
+51 DVGTPPLHIA
-63 TQEPMILFTFNSD
+63 
-76 GGAAMYQLSS
+76 
-86 KNIGERMAIILDDKL
+86 
-101 ISAPTLQ
+101 
-108 SAIQSNGQ
+108 
-116 ISGNFTMEEAAVIAV
+116 
-131 ALVNPLNVPLMI
+131 ALVGSNEIVELLITKGADVNAKEEEEGWTPLFVAVGDGY
-143 KERYADSELSLGAA
+143 KK
-157 LLRIAAIRNYPEII
+157 II
-171 ELLIKQRPE
+171 ELLIANGAD
-180 VINAMGKN
+180 VNAKDDVGDTPVDWANN
-188 KETALDFATRR
+188 KETD
-199 HTETADLLRKHGGK
+199 DLLRKHGGK
-213 TAKEL
+213 TGEEL

-395 MKDLKWAIDQAEDG
+395 MKDLKWAIDQAKDG

-423 HPWVSTDLKDF
+423 HPWVSTDIKDF

-469 YQPVRKRVAEMKRKA
+469 YQPIRKRVAEMKRKPT
-484 AKKE
+484 KKE

>member
-1 MHNDS
+1 MKH
-6 ERLLANGIIPD
+6 LLLTTIA
-17 GFKKYAHDLYDSDGE
+17 AV
-32 PYTEQLLVE
+32 LLLGCGTT
-41 IQNKYGLNGE
+41 QQ
-51 HIKNASPSRNPL
+51 
-63 TQEPMILFTFNSD
+63 QEP
-76 GGAAMYQLSS
+76 
-86 KNIGERMAIILDDKL
+86 
-101 ISAPTLQ
+101 PT
-108 SAIQSNGQ
+108 
-116 ISGNFTMEEAAVIAV
+116 T
-131 ALVNPLNVPLMI
+131 
-143 KERYADSELSLGAA
+143 
-157 LLRIAAIRNYPEII
+157 
-171 ELLIKQRPE
+171 
-180 VINAMGKN
+180 
-188 KETALDFATRR
+188 
-199 HTETADLLRKHGGK
+199 
-213 TAKEL
+213 KEL

-395 MKDLKWAIDQAEDG
+395 MKDLKWAIDQAKDG